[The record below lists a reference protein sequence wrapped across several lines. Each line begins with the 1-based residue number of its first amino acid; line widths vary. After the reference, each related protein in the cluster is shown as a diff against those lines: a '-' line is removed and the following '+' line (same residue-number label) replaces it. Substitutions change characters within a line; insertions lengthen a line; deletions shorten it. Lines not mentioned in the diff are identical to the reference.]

1 MTISTRS
8 ERGQAFV
15 FTVVAMTAMLGMA
28 AFVLDVGSWFRADRK
43 IQAAADAAAL
53 AGAQALPEDPGL
65 AVGLAQEYTELN
77 DAPLPDG
84 VEFSAKYA
92 SNDTITV
99 TLSETAPGFFSK
111 VLGIDSAV
119 VHAKAAARAGNIS
132 EAKWAAPIVVNW
144 KHPKL
149 QCKPLPCFN
158 EQTTI
163 DMHHLKSP
171 GSPDA
176 AGSFG
181 FINLNRND
189 GGGVG
194 SSVLSKW
201 ILSGFDQWMPLGFYN
216 TATGARF
223 NSQVSSALR
232 DRYGSEMLFPIY
244 KTINWSGNNARY
256 DVIGWVGFVPSKC
269 ECNGNE
275 GRLHGHFKRVIW
287 EGIQS
292 SEASQPDYGVRAV
305 QLVE

>member
-1 MTISTRS
+1 MTISARS

-15 FTVVAMTAMLGMA
+15 FTVVAMTVMLGMA

-43 IQAAADAAAL
+43 LQAAADAAAL

-65 AVGLAQEYTELN
+65 ATGLAQEYTQANE
-77 DAPLPDG
+77 APAPDG
-84 VEFSAKYA
+84 VEFSAKNA
-92 SNDTITV
+92 TNDTVTV
-99 TLSETAPGFFSK
+99 TLSQTAPGFFSK
-111 VLGIDSAV
+111 VLGIDSAE
-119 VHAKAAARAGNIS
+119 VHAKAAARAGNIA

-149 QCKPLPCFN
+149 TCKPLPCFN
-158 EQTTI
+158 EETTI
-163 DMHHLKSP
+163 EMHHLKSP
-171 GSPDA
+171 TSSDA

-189 GGGVG
+189 NGGVG
-194 SSVLSKW
+194 SSILSQW
-201 ILSGFDQWMPLGFYN
+201 ILSGFDQWMPLGLYQ

-223 NSQVSSALR
+223 NSQVSSALA
-232 DRYGSEMLFPIY
+232 DRYGTEMLFPIY
-244 KTINWSGNNARY
+244 KTITGSGNNAKY

-275 GRLHGHFKRVIW
+275 GTLYGHFKRVIW

-292 SEASQPDYGVRAV
+292 EKASQPDFGVRSI